1 MRVEHGD
8 CLEVMRDL
16 AAEGVRVDAV
26 ITDPPFIVPTQHYAS
41 RAKDT
46 GFRRK
51 WSDISP
57 LVGWFDQVAAACRDL
72 LKPEGHFVCFCNAD
86 SYAAFYPAVFSRFD
100 IADCVVWNKQNIGM
114 GRGWRKQHEL
124 LVIGRSTQSWFSDST
139 FSTVLNCRVVPTDE
153 RTHPAQKPQS
163 LLEQII
169 GHIVPVGGMVL
180 DPFAGSG
187 TTGWAAQATGRD
199 AILIEADADYVGAIR
214 QQVTTPAPR
223 QLELA

>member
-16 AAEGVRVDAV
+16 AAEGVSVDAI

-41 RAKDT
+41 RAKDN

-57 LVGWFDQVAAACRDL
+57 LVGWFDQVVAAGCEL
-72 LKPEGHFVCFCNAD
+72 LKPEGHFICFCNAD

-100 IADCVVWNKQNIGM
+100 VADCVVWNKQNIGM

-124 LVIGRSTQSWFSDST
+124 LIVGRSSQSWFSDAT

-153 RTHPAQKPQS
+153 RTHPAQKPQA
-163 LLEQII
+163 LIEQII
-169 GHIVPVGGMVL
+169 GHVVPPGGVVL

-187 TTGWAAQATGRD
+187 TTGWAATATGRD
-199 AILIEADADYVGAIR
+199 AILIEADGEYSARIR
-214 QQVTTPAPR
+214 SRAAAPR
-223 QLELA
+223 PQQEALL